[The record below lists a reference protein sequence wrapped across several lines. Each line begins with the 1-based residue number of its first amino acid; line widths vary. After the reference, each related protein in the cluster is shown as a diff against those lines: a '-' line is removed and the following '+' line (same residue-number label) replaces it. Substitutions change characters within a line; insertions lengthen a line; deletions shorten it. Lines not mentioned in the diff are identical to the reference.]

1 MHKFPI
7 TDYKKFEEL
16 PFEKFNSFKFS
27 VYILDFEWNYR
38 FVNEFAKSYLG
49 ERGKDLTGKN
59 MWKQF
64 PELAAH
70 PSFVQMRQNTEKG
83 VVTNMIV
90 VSPVVSVRLN
100 VTGYPLE
107 DCYYFSASIL
117 PDKNDLIDELRSELG
132 KRK

>member
-7 TDYKKFEEL
+7 TEYKKFEEL
-16 PFEKFNSFKFS
+16 PLEKFNTLKFS

-38 FVNEFAKSYLG
+38 FINDFAKIYLG
-49 ERGKDLTGKN
+49 ERGRNLIGTN

-70 PSFVQMRQNTEKG
+70 PSFVQMKQNTEKG

-90 VSPVVSVRLN
+90 VSPVISVRLN
-100 VTGYPLE
+100 ITGYPLE

-117 PDKNDLIDELRSELG
+117 PDKNDLIDELRNELG